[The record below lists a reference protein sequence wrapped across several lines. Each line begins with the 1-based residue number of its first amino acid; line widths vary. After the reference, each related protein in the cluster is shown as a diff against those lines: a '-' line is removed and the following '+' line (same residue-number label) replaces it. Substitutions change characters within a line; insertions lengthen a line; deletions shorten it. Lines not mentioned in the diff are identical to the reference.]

1 VNLPTRPKPLA
12 ALVPGSVVRGACVQL
27 DGLRCTATIRRA
39 PSCWVAV
46 ITFAD
51 APGVT
56 DEAELR
62 TPEDLELLRWSL
74 TATE

>member
-1 VNLPTRPKPLA
+1 
-12 ALVPGSVVRGACVQL
+12 
-27 DGLRCTATIRRA
+27 
-39 PSCWVAV
+39 V